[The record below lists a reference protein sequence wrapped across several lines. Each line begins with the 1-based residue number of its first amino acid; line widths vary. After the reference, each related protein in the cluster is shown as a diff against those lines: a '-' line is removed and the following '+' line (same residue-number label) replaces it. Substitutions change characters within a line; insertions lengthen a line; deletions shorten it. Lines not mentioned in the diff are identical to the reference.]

1 MTIIYYRFKT
11 NGIIQHAQQTSHLAT
26 RSSPVQMEF
35 IDNDVKNSVLLGFFT
50 LFLRKIFKVFRC
62 QPFSGIFKHLAF
74 CPSHKHNA
82 EHRSIG
88 NHNIRCPILHIPAG
102 YHLAGSQISSKSRF
116 NVQSI
121 SFIRMIVYVI
131 IDKFKIIMNLFQL
144 FCYFLSLSVK
154 SIPVIKIVE

>member
-11 NGIIQHAQQTSHLAT
+11 NGIIQHTQQTSHLAT
-26 RSSPVQMEF
+26 RSSPVQVEF
-35 IDNDVKNSVLLGFFT
+35 IDNDVKNSVLFSFFA
-50 LFLRKIFKVFRC
+50 LFFRKVFCC
-62 QPFSGIFKHLAF
+62 QPTSGIFKHLAF

-88 NHNIRCPILHIPAG
+88 NHNIRYPILHIPTG

-154 SIPVIKIVE
+154 SIQVIKIVE